1 MRALLA
7 ADPPSEPP
15 RAALRWNDV
24 TVEPDVELVRALLRE
39 QFPRWGDEVIS
50 PVPHQGWDNRTFR
63 IGEHLA
69 ARLPSAQ
76 GYAAAVA
83 KEWRWLPWLAPRLPQ
98 ATPSPVERGH
108 PGCGYP
114 WEWSIYEWI
123 AGEPVRLDELDDVEG
138 LAEDVGGFL
147 AALHRV
153 DTSDGPAAGEHS
165 GWRGGPLSHYDQDTR
180 STIDLLGR
188 SIDGA
193 AALRTWEA
201 ALAAPPSRRV
211 RWVHGDL
218 AASNLLVRD
227 AGRLVAVIDFG
238 CCAVG
243 DPACDLVPA
252 WTMFSGPSR
261 AAFER
266 TLGVDESDW
275 ERARGWALW
284 KALLTRAESAD
295 GTAERR
301 YGWRCSAADLL
312 IELIAPAS

>member
-123 AGEPVRLDELDDVEG
+123 AGEPARLDELDDVEG

-147 AALHRV
+147 AALDRSTRRMV
-153 DTSDGPAAGEHS
+153 PPPGSTAAGE
-165 GWRGGPLSHYDQDTR
+165 
-180 STIDLLGR
+180 
-188 SIDGA
+188 
-193 AALRTWEA
+193 
-201 ALAAPPSRRV
+201 
-211 RWVHGDL
+211 
-218 AASNLLVRD
+218 
-227 AGRLVAVIDFG
+227 AGR
-238 CCAVG
+238 
-243 DPACDLVPA
+243 
-252 WTMFSGPSR
+252 
-261 AAFER
+261 
-266 TLGVDESDW
+266 
-275 ERARGWALW
+275 
-284 KALLTRAESAD
+284 
-295 GTAERR
+295 
-301 YGWRCSAADLL
+301 
-312 IELIAPAS
+312 